1 MRNPEVRPLPVAVR
15 VFPYAADKRKER
27 HWIGSPL
34 LPKGMLVISTAERT
48 GSSQNLKFGSYGFIV
63 GGESVEEGLFHGD
76 DLPRR
81 ELQILKDY
89 VLRYNADATSGD
101 DRRLRL
107 LTRSEFLNLFFQL
120 AYKARCHVVGF
131 DLPYEISRLACD
143 STPARGFYAGGFSF
157 CLWSYKDGRGRE
169 RPDGFRP
176 RVCVKHIDSKRS
188 LIGFTGRNSPDQAD
202 LIPEGSRS
210 GKPQPGYKFRGHFLD
225 LQTLAFGLTDE
236 GYSLLTACEAFG
248 VEHRRQQTVHHG
260 SITTENI
267 DDIRR
272 DVLAMSELAAKL
284 VGEFTEHPIPLSP
297 TRVFSPASI
306 GKGYLRAMGISP
318 ILKRQPNFP
327 KEYLGYAQTAFFGGR
342 TSVHIRK
349 VICPVVYVDFLSMYS
364 TVNTLMGLWSF
375 VRAGE
380 IRVKEHCKDQ
390 VEAFLR
396 KLTPD
401 SLFDPET
408 WTRMKGFVK
417 VVPNGDVLPVR
428 CKYSL
433 ASNDWQ
439 VGINHVYAKKE
450 DALWYS
456 IPDVVASILATGRVP
471 EIVDAFLIEPCGAL
485 FEAIPTKLRGTI
497 NVDPDHDDFFKVIVE
512 ERLRLSSRGN
522 LSDIE
527 TRRLEKALKILA
539 SATCFGIYAQMDRQD
554 EDDKVGVTCHG
565 IDPDPY
571 RCKVA
576 HPEFPGEFWFAPL
589 GSLIT
594 AGARL
599 MLALLDHCVS
609 ELRGTYAMEDTDSMG
624 IVATEHGGLVPC
636 PGGPLSMPDG
646 SSAVRALSWREV
658 YEIVS
663 RFTKLNRYS
672 DKSRSILKIERDNYD
687 PETGK
692 QRQLYCLA
700 ISAKRYALFLRDEYG
715 NPNLLQNGV
724 NNHEDRWSEHGLGHL
739 RNPLDPESQDRDW
752 IRHAWI
758 GAIRRSLG
766 LHAQPLGFEHLPA
779 IGRVPITSPAAMRSL
794 ARLNRGKKYINRTK
808 PFDFLLS
815 CHVKPFGYPPDV
827 DPERF
832 HLVAPYVP
840 DPECWVDLP
849 WIDQYSGKQYE
860 ITTEGFHGS
869 RGVAR
874 VKTYGEVLREYE
886 FHLGA
891 KSADA
896 KGKPSGKQTIGLL
909 GRRHVRVERIIYIG
923 RESNRLEEMEAGI
936 IHSPESVYTEYPDP
950 RRDEWQT
957 KILPILQKIPIAA
970 LMRVSGRS
978 RSMLART
985 LAGRSRPRRRNQE
998 LLKSILH
1005 GLGVI

>member
-1 MRNPEVRPLPVAVR
+1 
-15 VFPYAADKRKER
+15 
-27 HWIGSPL
+27 
-34 LPKGMLVISTAERT
+34 
-48 GSSQNLKFGSYGFIV
+48 
-63 GGESVEEGLFHGD
+63 
-76 DLPRR
+76 
-81 ELQILKDY
+81 
-89 VLRYNADATSGD
+89 
-101 DRRLRL
+101 L
-107 LTRSEFLNLFFQL
+107 LTRREFLDLFFQL

-131 DLPYEISRLACD
+131 EPNDISLLACD
-143 STPARGFYAGGFSF
+143 STAARGFYAGGFSF
-157 CLWSYKDGRGRE
+157 CLWSYKDNRGRE

-176 RVCVKHIDSKRS
+176 RLCVKHIDRNRS
-188 LIGFTGRNSPDQAD
+188 LIGFTARNSPDQVD
-202 LIPEGSRS
+202 LIPEGSAS
-210 GKPQPGYKFRGHFLD
+210 GKPQPGYKFRGHFLV
-225 LQTLAFGLTDE
+225 LRTLAFALTDE
-236 GYSLLTACEAFG
+236 GYSLPEACEAFG
-248 VEHRRQQTVHHG
+248 VEHWKQQTVRH
-260 SITTENI
+260 SAITKESI

-284 VGEFTEHPIPLSP
+284 IGEFAQHPIPLSP
-297 TRVFSPASI
+297 THVSSPASI
-306 GKGYLRAMGISP
+306 GKGYLRGMGLKP
-318 ILKRQPNFP
+318 ILQRQPNFP

-375 VRAGE
+375 VTAGE
-380 IRVKEHCKDQ
+380 IRVIEHCKDK

-396 KLTPD
+396 TVTPD
-401 SLFDPET
+401 MLFETET
-408 WTRMKGFVK
+408 WTRMNGFVK
-417 VVPNGDVLPVR
+417 VVPNGVLPIR
-428 CKYSL
+428 SKYSP

-471 EIVDAFLIEPCGAL
+471 EIVDAFLIERSGTL
-485 FEAIPTKLRGTI
+485 FEAVPTKLRGMVQ
-497 NVDPDHDDFFKVIVE
+497 VDPDHDDFFRVIVD
-512 ERLRLSSRGN
+512 ERLSLSSRGE
-522 LSDIE
+522 LSE
-527 TRRLEKALKILA
+527 VEAKRLDKALKILA

-554 EDDKVGVTCHG
+554 DDDKVEVICHG
-565 IDPDPY
+565 IDPEPY
-571 RCKVA
+571 KCKVA
-576 HPEFPGEFWFAPL
+576 HPEFPGEFWFSPL

-599 MLALLDHCVS
+599 MLALLDHCIS
-609 ELRGTYAMEDTDSMG
+609 KLHKTYVMEDTDSMA
-624 IVATEHGGLVPC
+624 IVATEHGGLLPC
-636 PGGPLSMPDG
+636 PGGPFRMADG
-646 SSAVRALSWREV
+646 RSAVRALSWREV
-658 YEIVS
+658 AEIVT
-663 RFTKLNRYS
+663 RFAKLNPYA

-700 ISAKRYALFLRDEYG
+700 ISPKRYAIFLLDDDG
-715 NPNLLQNGV
+715 NPVLLQKGI

-739 RNPLDPESQDRDW
+739 RNPLDPQSEDRDW
-752 IRHAWI
+752 IRQAWI
-758 GAIRRSLG
+758 NIIRVTLG
-766 LHAQPLGFEHLPA
+766 LPVEPLGFEHLPA
-779 IGRVPITSPAAMRSL
+779 IGRVPITSPAALRSL
-794 ARLNRGKKYINRTK
+794 AKLNRGRKYRNRIK

-827 DPERF
+827 DPEKF

-896 KGKPSGKQTIGLL
+896 KGKPSGKQTVGLL
-909 GRRHVRVERIIYIG
+909 RRRHIRVERIIYIG
-923 RESNRLEEMEAGI
+923 KESNRLEEMEAGI
-936 IHSPESVYTEYPDP
+936 IHSPDSVYTEYPDP

-957 KILPILQKIPIAA
+957 KILPILQKIPVAA
-970 LMRVSGRS
+970 LMNLSGRS
-978 RSMLART
+978 RSMLTRT
-985 LAGRSRPRRRNQE
+985 LAGRSRPRKRNQQF
-998 LLKSILH
+998 LKSTLRR
-1005 GLGVI
+1005 LGVI